1 MIINISLNR
10 GNYTQKYLTKNKM
23 KKLFNTELKINST
36 QPKSV
41 QESKHLFREVEKR
54 YNITIN
60 DEVLIGIHHE
70 VRDGGIIDY
79 TIEDVFSVEEDLD
92 KVNIGNIPLTSFNE
106 IYKLTGS
113 GYYSNENPF
122 NIVFSNERT
131 HIVLIPII
139 TISRGSRSISFWI
152 DDKFFRDLFY
162 NTELIMNGD
171 RSSLNR
177 TTEEIEEELKKEY
190 KKQLNRLNKLFNK

>member
-1 MIINISLNR
+1 
-10 GNYTQKYLTKNKM
+10 M
-23 KKLFNTELKINST
+23 KKINDQKLMNNSN
-36 QPKSV
+36 QPETV
-41 QESKHLFREVEKR
+41 QEPKHLFREVEKR
-54 YNITIN
+54 YNIIIN
-60 DEVLIGIHHE
+60 DEVLIGIHHEVLIGIHHE

-152 DDKFFRDLFY
+152 DDKFFRELFFD
-162 NTELIMNGD
+162 TELIMNVD
-171 RSSLNR
+171 KFFDDS
-177 TTEEIEEELKKEY
+177 TPEEIEEELKNEY
-190 KKQLNRLNKLFNK
+190 NKQLNRLNKLFNK

>member
-1 MIINISLNR
+1 MTN
-10 GNYTQKYLTKNKM
+10 KN
-23 KKLFNTELKINST
+23 NSELMNNSN

-60 DEVLIGIHHE
+60 DEVLIGIHHEVLIGIHHE